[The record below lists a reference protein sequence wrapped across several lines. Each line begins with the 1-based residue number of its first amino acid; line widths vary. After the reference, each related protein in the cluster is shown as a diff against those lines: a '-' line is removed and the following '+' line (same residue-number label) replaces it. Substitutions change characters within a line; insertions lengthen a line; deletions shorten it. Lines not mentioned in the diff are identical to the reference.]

1 MITDLTELIQLCK
14 DELHDREYHAH
25 HASVLTSE
33 WNAISDW
40 IEEHEIQEFN
50 RETAFCYCD
59 EMIGSHIITEKMS
72 GKQKKSLRAI
82 RMLLS
87 YQETGDFE
95 FRTPSVEYTF
105 LGDTGEIILRYLQH
119 ESSVTSGER

>member
-1 MITDLTELIQLCK
+1 MSTDLTELIQLCK

-33 WNAISDW
+33 WNAISGW
-40 IEEHEIQEFN
+40 FEEHEIQEFN
-50 RETAFCYCD
+50 RETAFSYCD
-59 EMIGSHIITEKMS
+59 EMIGSHIITGEMS
-72 GKQKKSLRAI
+72 GKQKKRLRAI

-95 FRTPSVEYTF
+95 LKPTKN
-105 LGDTGEIILRYLQH
+105 
-119 ESSVTSGER
+119 